1 MAYVPVMY
9 YVEAAAAAASVAGA
23 AESAHAQNQAYQYQA
38 AVSRNNQTIAEQN
51 AQLALQQGQ
60 QQEAAKR
67 QQTAQTEG
75 RIGAMLSAEG
85 VDPTFGTALR
95 LQSDTAKL
103 GETDALTIRTNAKNT
118 ATGYQNQ
125 GLAFGAQAQMD
136 QAAARNA
143 LTAGSLNEFSSF
155 ASGTSTVANKW
166 YLYKDP
172 TLAGQTGF

>member
-1 MAYVPVMY
+1 MAFAPYAVY
-9 YVEAAAAAASVAGA
+9 AAEAIGTAATVAGA
-23 AESAHAQNQAYQYQA
+23 IQSSRAQSQAEQYQA
-38 AVSRNNQTIAEQN
+38 AVSRNNQTVAEQN

-103 GETDALTIRTNAKNT
+103 G
-118 ATGYQNQ
+118 
-125 GLAFGAQAQMD
+125 
-136 QAAARNA
+136 
-143 LTAGSLNEFSSF
+143 
-155 ASGTSTVANKW
+155 
-166 YLYKDP
+166 
-172 TLAGQTGF
+172 